1 MEIINPKD
9 IKKIK
14 DAREK
19 IHDLQLR
26 LYKCEEKLDDLHRA
40 VTIALESGQFNFIH
54 GFLQDAWECLDDRLT
69 LPEISDED
77 LNRPVTIIEDDRE
90 KVSTK
95 SA

>member
-1 MEIINPKD
+1 MEIVNPKD

-19 IHDLQLR
+19 IQDLQVR

-40 VTIALESGQFNFIH
+40 VTIAIESGQFHFIH
-54 GFLQDAWECLDDRLT
+54 GFLQDAFEVLGDRLT

-90 KVSTK
+90 KVPTK